1 MSQYHS
7 LFDST
12 DLSGL
17 LASAGY
23 LDRPKAPVTLPKPHR
38 APKPDPV
45 QLLEGVKLPSGLS
58 GLGSFVEKLSA
69 IIGAPMFVADE
80 DGLLL
85 TGNDK
90 AQEKA
95 ASLAAE
101 AISCLQKQAGYT
113 LENVDA
119 FLLKAVARGYLV
131 FIVHSGSTRYV
142 VGVVAQETLFLEL
155 ARKAVEL
162 IWNVL
167 STKDRAN
174 AG

>member
-12 DLSGL
+12 DMSGL
-17 LASAGY
+17 LARAGC
-23 LDRPKAPVTLPKPHR
+23 LELPKAPSTVTTPHR
-38 APKPDPV
+38 ASKPDPV
-45 QLLEGVKLPSGLS
+45 QLLKGVKLPSGLS
-58 GLGSFVEKLSA
+58 WFSSFVEQLSK
-69 IIGAPMFVADE
+69 IIGTPMFVADE

-90 AQEKA
+90 AQGQA

-101 AISCLQKQAGYT
+101 AISCIQKQAGYT
-113 LENVDA
+113 FENIDA

-131 FIVHSGSTRYV
+131 FIVHSGSTTYV
-142 VGVVAQETLFLEL
+142 VGVVAEETLFLEV